1 MKSVIVMMTVIC
13 LLLVSV
19 RAMAVEEPAYKV
31 LNTFDDFEVRQYSPY
46 VVAETL
52 AKGSY
57 ENAGDSAF
65 SLLAGYIFGE
75 NQGGKS
81 IAMTAPVAQM
91 PVRLDERQPVTQIRQ
106 SAAQSGDDAE
116 FIVQFAMPADMT
128 LQTLPKPN
136 DNRVVLRQLPERR
149 LAVIR
154 YSGNWSEEKYLK
166 QLQKLKSA
174 LEKQGLNWQG
184 EPIWARYNSPWMP
197 SFMRRNEIFLQI
209 Q

>member
-1 MKSVIVMMTVIC
+1 
-13 LLLVSV
+13 
-19 RAMAVEEPAYKV
+19 MAVEEPAYKV

-154 YSGNWSEEKYLK
+154 YSGNWSEEEYLK

>member
-1 MKSVIVMMTVIC
+1 MK
-13 LLLVSV
+13 LLVVMIVAVLLVLVSA
-19 RAMAVEEPAYKV
+19 RAMAVEEPSYKV
-31 LNTFDDFEVRQYSPY
+31 LNTFEDFEVRQYPPY

-57 ENAGDSAF
+57 ESAGDSAF
-65 SLLAGYIFGE
+65 SRLAGYIFGE
-75 NQGGKS
+75 NQGGNS

-106 SAAQSGDDAE
+106 SATQSAEDAE
-116 FIVQFAMPADMT
+116 FLVQFAMPADMT

-136 DNRVVLRQLPERR
+136 DTRVVLRELPERK

-154 YSGNWSEEKYLK
+154 YSGNWTEKEYQK

-174 LEKQGLNWQG
+174 MQQQGMNWQG

-197 SFMRRNEIFLQI
+197 SFMRRNEIFLQLK
-209 Q
+209 